1 VNNLI
6 GKKSYFS
13 SLEEEKLINRIRLIT
28 DKCNFDNISR
38 TKAYLHYYNKH
49 KEIQWA
55 FLASQV
61 SRNAGW
67 NMCDLNGTW
76 LPQVVSQE
84 KRQQIFLTYEK
95 ANWLIFH
102 DAYPQLLLYEYST
115 KKNLPMF
122 HLLKFFQVSS
132 FMEEEWNF
140 YWENK
145 NKKRL
150 MNSLIINEQNVI
162 QQPVIENTTIK
173 HHVFHYLPYLFQ
185 DFFHFNAVL
194 FPTLQGTLYGASVSN
209 FTSLSERIKL
219 GNTLASLL
227 FKPNLYQE
235 FYDFARKIEH
245 TGSRSDYE
253 KYIYPNLTNTTP
265 ILRAAYPVVR
275 HQYILRNDWFKKNIK
290 KKWRILK
297 EQKEPFHI
305 TDWYLKKQ
313 QQLHALIRQ
322 KNKWLT

>member
-1 VNNLI
+1 MI

-28 DKCNFDNISR
+28 DMRNFDNISR

-84 KRQQIFLTYEK
+84 KRQQIYLTYEK
-95 ANWLIFH
+95 ANWLIFQ

-115 KKNLPMF
+115 KNNLPMF

-132 FMEEEWNF
+132 FMEEEWNH
-140 YWENK
+140 YWKEK
-145 NKKRL
+145 DKKRL

-162 QQPVIENTTIK
+162 HQPVMENKRIK

-185 DFFHFNAVL
+185 DLFHFNAVL
-194 FPTLQGTLYGASVSN
+194 FPTTQGTLYGASVSN
-209 FTSLSERIKL
+209 FTSLSARIKL

-235 FYDFARKIEH
+235 FYDFARKNEH
-245 TGSRSDYE
+245 TGSRRDYE
-253 KYIYPNLTNTTP
+253 KYIYPNLANTTP

-275 HQYILRNDWFKKNIK
+275 HQHILRGDWFKKHIK
-290 KKWRILK
+290 KKWRNLS

-305 TDWYLKKQ
+305 TDWYLRKQ
-313 QQLHALIRQ
+313 RQLHALIRQ
-322 KNKWLT
+322 ENKWFN